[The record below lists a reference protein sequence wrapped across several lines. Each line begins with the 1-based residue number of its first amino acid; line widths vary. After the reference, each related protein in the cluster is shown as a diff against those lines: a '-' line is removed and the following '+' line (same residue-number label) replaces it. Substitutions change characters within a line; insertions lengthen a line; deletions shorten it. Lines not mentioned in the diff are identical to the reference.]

1 MANPNAAGRIP
12 ASPPN
17 DPVSA
22 NISARNNLLAYGV
35 ERLQQIYS
43 AATNPANQTI
53 VNIQPQAVG
62 LVRGFIVKVEG
73 TIANTNAGASGA
85 AIDLTNF
92 GASNLLR
99 NVNFTDTNNQNRHQ
113 TQGWHLGIINSCRQ
127 PMVFGAAYAPN
138 VPVKYGNNYDVMTA
152 PSSISVATGS
162 AAVQFYYYVP
172 VAYGRTD
179 LRGAMW
185 AGVVNATATLQLEIN
200 PTPVV
205 ASGDA
210 TLAVYSGN
218 TGGWSGNVTITV
230 WQDYIDQVPMDNN
243 GNPILPQLDMQ
254 MLYQL
259 QNTALTGLVT
269 NQDYGV
275 AFANFRNFLSTFII
289 YDNGG
294 TLSAGS
300 DVNYFALQTANS
312 SNIWKYG
319 PEEAALL
326 ARMTFMADPPTGGY
340 YFDHRAKPISTQQF
354 GNTQITV
361 NPKGTVNS
369 GAALLVGFEFM
380 AQASQVVFAGSLPSG
395 G

>member
-1 MANPNAAGRIP
+1 MANLNAAGRIP
-12 ASPPN
+12 NGPPN

-22 NISARNNLLAYGV
+22 NAMARNNILLYGV
-35 ERLQQIYS
+35 ERMQQIYS
-43 AATNPANQTI
+43 TATNPANQTV

-62 LVRGFIVKVEG
+62 LVRGFLVKVEG
-73 TIANTNAGASGA
+73 TIANTNTGSSGVA
-85 AIDLTNF
+85 LTRTNF
-92 GASNLLR
+92 GASNVLSAVSF
-99 NVNFTDTNNQNRHQ
+99 NDTNNQNRHQ
-113 TQGWHLGIINSCRQ
+113 TTGWHLGIINSCRQ
-127 PMVFGAAYAPN
+127 PMVWGGAYAPN
-138 VPVKYGNNYDVMTA
+138 VPVSYGNNYDVLTA
-152 PSSISVATGS
+152 PSSITTGTGS

-172 VAYGRTD
+172 IAYGRTD

-185 AGVVNATATLQLEIN
+185 AGVVNATATLQLTIN

-230 WQDYIDQVPMDNN
+230 WQDYIDQVPYDNT
-243 GNPILPQLDMQ
+243 GNPVLPQIDMQ

-269 NQDYGV
+269 SQDFGV
-275 AFANFRNFLSTFII
+275 SFANFRNFLSTFLI

-294 TLSAGS
+294 TLSAGT

-319 PEEAALL
+319 PEEASLF
-326 ARMTFMADPPTGGY
+326 ARMTFMADPPTGSY

-354 GNTQITV
+354 GNTQITM

-369 GAALLVGFEFM
+369 GAALLVGFEYF

>member
-1 MANPNAAGRIP
+1 MANNSAGRIP
-12 ASPPN
+12 QSPPN

-22 NISARNNLLAYGV
+22 NAAAARNILLFGV
-35 ERLQQIYS
+35 ERMQQVYS
-43 AATNPANQTI
+43 TATNPANQTI

-62 LVRGFIVKVEG
+62 LLRGFLVKVEG
-73 TIANTNAGASGA
+73 TIANTNTGSSGVA
-85 AIDLTNF
+85 LTRSNF
-92 GASNLLR
+92 GVANVLR
-99 NVNFTDTNNQNRHQ
+99 NISFTDTNNQNRHQ
-113 TQGWHLGIINSCRQ
+113 TQGWHLALINSCRQ
-127 PMVFGAAYAPN
+127 PMVFGGAYSPN
-138 VPVKYGNNYDVMTA
+138 VPIGYGNNYDVMTA
-152 PSSISVATGS
+152 PASITTGTGS
-162 AAVQFYYYVP
+162 AAVQYYYYVP
-172 VAYGRTD
+172 VSYGRTD

-230 WQDYIDQVPMDNN
+230 WQDYVDQVPYDNT
-243 GNPILPQLDMQ
+243 GNPVLPQLDMQ

-269 NQDYGV
+269 NQDFGIP
-275 AFANFRNFLSTFII
+275 FANFRNFLSTCVI

-294 TLSAGS
+294 TLAAGTNI
-300 DVNYFALQTANS
+300 NYFALQTANS

-319 PEEAALL
+319 PEEASLF
-326 ARMTFMADPPTGGY
+326 ARMTFMADPPTGSY

-361 NPKGTVNS
+361 NPSGAVNA
-369 GAALLVGFEFM
+369 GAALLVGYEYL